1 MKKKVLLVV
10 LTMVCCGFATNA
22 YAQDFWNALQ
32 QAANAVNSAVN
43 AGQNVSNA
51 INSQRPQQS
60 TPSYSSLGT
69 VRAKRFNNNSTATAT
84 LEIVKTTGG
93 EYKAIKNGSQY
104 SIYENS
110 SYNSYSTNPNSSA
123 YYRYYINAGGVFY
136 FNW

>member
-1 MKKKVLLVV
+1 
-10 LTMVCCGFATNA
+10 MVCCGFATNA
-22 YAQDFWNALQ
+22 HAQDFWNALQ

-51 INSQRPQQS
+51 INSNKRES

-69 VRAKRFNNNSTATAT
+69 VRAKRFNNSSTATAT
-84 LEIVKTTGG
+84 LEIVKMSDG
-93 EYKAIKNGSQY
+93 EYKAVKNGSYY

-110 SYNSYSTNPNSSA
+110 SYNSYSSDPNSSS
-123 YYRYYINAGGVFY
+123 YYRYYINAGGAYY